1 VIEVDIPTD
10 TISRMLFSAAQ
21 EVFTSMVGAELE
33 MSEVGRELVYAPPFD
48 RVVSLVGLTGA
59 CVGTGFLSCSGS
71 IACDLA
77 SRFLMMESRTVD
89 DEVLDA
95 VGELTNMIVGSTKT
109 LLEERFGPV
118 QMSIPTVVYGKNI
131 SLRSLRSDIAVPV
144 RCTYESGDLLVS
156 ICLATR
162 ELRPASWQ

>member
-1 VIEVDIPTD
+1 MIAADIPAD

-21 EVFTSMVGAELE
+21 EVFTSMVGTELG
-33 MSEVGRELVYAPPFD
+33 MSGVGGELVYTSPFD

-59 CVGTGFLSCSGS
+59 CVGTGFLSCSSS

-77 SRFLMMESRTVD
+77 SRFLMMETKTVS

-95 VGELTNMIVGSTKT
+95 IGELTNMIVGSTKT

-118 QMSIPTVVYGKNI
+118 QMSIPTAVYGENI
-131 SLRSLRSDIAVPV
+131 SMRSLRSDVAVPV
-144 RCTYESGDLLVS
+144 LCTYEGGDLLVS

-162 ELRPASWQ
+162 